1 MLVKSSIRFFGVTL
15 CNQGV
20 VLKIMLAWGYYAPN
34 CVVLK

>member
-20 VLKIMLAWGYYAPN
+20 MLKIMLAWWYYAPN
-34 CVVLK
+34 CVGLK